1 MHKYNIGEYL
11 YNILPPTY
19 RKADLDTNMTLKK
32 YLDVLGGSFGNV
44 LDDTVNLLELI
55 DVEKMP
61 SRLLPYYGRMFGFEY
76 DDSVPED
83 FQRKYLANIVDI
95 LKRKGTKAVIE
106 FTARELTGM
115 NAYVREGHY
124 NLFKTWSTN
133 THDEKCGQY
142 TVPKTFGGK
151 DREMFFYFGGFNTDR
166 LTVRVTLSATDKE
179 TSEIFLNTQLLARI
193 VKDLVQPYIN
203 LIFTAY
209 GILDEDTY
217 TPNVTYLHSDTIKD
231 KYVRKVNITPI
242 ELTKVKEKATD
253 RVNGELLE
261 EGMLDHVKLLVT
273 LRDEHTIG
281 DITSTDLMYKLVVK
295 EPIYD
300 IRPLIDCEDNLNAI
314 NNFQESVRTHI
325 KYKDSVNLNTGDNII
340 RLNVTDTSTDRIQHR
355 TSYEEFINTHKV
367 YEHKDN
373 IHNIEVEPPVS
384 ATIVLDKTSYS
395 INQGQAL
402 VVNATMTNMDQYTV
416 FELRQNNQ
424 YYKSAYRSGESQITC
439 YTEQLNVGTYNNM
452 TIVAK
457 NRVNQDTESVE
468 YEDIA
473 TSQEFTITVIG
484 NSEGG
489 EGTVSVTSISVSPSN
504 KSANVGE
511 SFTITTSILPQNATN
526 KSVTWQSSNSSVASV
541 SGGTVYCNSTGS
553 AIITATTVDGNKS
566 ASCNVTVSSSQGEN
580 NPPTETSGLI
590 LNMQYAN
597 QHECIPNTPESVDW
611 KYKPRLGHGMTIPR
625 SYIDNTPWK
634 AFGQWCTV
642 YKENNKSLVEN
653 VGVELTD
660 FKMWRYDINT
670 NQWKLINEGF
680 DYGAFYLEDFWD
692 DGNAPLP
699 SNKILSSD
707 KRTYKCLMN
716 SATSGRC
723 FHPFSPQI
731 DWSSVGF
738 DYVTGPCYVVSQVKF
753 RLIKWDESGVD
764 NRANAHLCVDV
775 GGDYWIYKG
784 ANFDSQWRHN
794 GDFAIGNYIKA
805 TSDWKYAYATS
816 CPQNWDKGF
825 PVDTV

>member
-325 KYKDSVNLNTGDNII
+325 KYKDSVNLNTSDNII

-373 IHNIEVEPPVS
+373 IHN
-384 ATIVLDKTSYS
+384 
-395 INQGQAL
+395 
-402 VVNATMTNMDQYTV
+402 
-416 FELRQNNQ
+416 
-424 YYKSAYRSGESQITC
+424 
-439 YTEQLNVGTYNNM
+439 
-452 TIVAK
+452 
-457 NRVNQDTESVE
+457 QDVP
-468 YEDIA
+468 
-473 TSQEFTITVIG
+473 
-484 NSEGG
+484 
-489 EGTVSVTSISVSPSN
+489 VTSISVSPSN

-553 AIITATTVDGNKS
+553 AIITATTVDGNKT
-566 ASCNVTVSSSQGEN
+566 ASCNVTVSSSEVEN
-580 NPPTETSGLI
+580 KPPTEASGLI